1 MALRVAAQVSLY
13 PLRVPHLSPAIKEFV
28 ATLQQE
34 GLEAS
39 IGPLSTFVEGDAD
52 TFFRAL
58 AKAFASAA
66 QGQHLVMN
74 LTVAN
79 FRPTIESP

>member
-1 MALRVAAQVSLY
+1 MALRVTAQVSLY
-13 PLRVPHLSPAIKEFV
+13 PLRVPHLSPAIKGFV
-28 ATLQQE
+28 AALQQE
-34 GLEAS
+34 GLEAT

-52 TFFRAL
+52 TFFKAL

-66 QGQHLVMN
+66 EDGHLVMN
-74 LTVAN
+74 LSVAN